1 MIWLRNILLLVVM
14 TTIISCGNAGKR
26 GDHSSEGGTD
36 EARYALRIPQ
46 APPALQGEAAA
57 AYLRDNW
64 WREFDFGD
72 TLQLQHFDKNEFA
85 RFFARYT
92 MLLPADGAYG
102 YMSEL
107 MQKASLSKPMFD
119 YFMLIAEGVLH
130 DPNSELRDDEKYIPI
145 LEAALQSDYLDE
157 YEKAPYRYDLNIA
170 RQNRMGQPANDFAY
184 TTADGR
190 TSRLYEL
197 RAEHILIFISNPGC
211 GMCGDVKDRLLSS
224 PIVTDRVSRG
234 ELKVLVIYPDEDLTA
249 WREGLNDYPS
259 QWINAYDKGGVI
271 TRDNLY
277 DLRAIPALY
286 LLDAEKCVLAKD
298 CTDVGFI
305 EKLIADSQ

>member
-1 MIWLRNILLLVVM
+1 MQWLRNILLLVVM
-14 TTIISCGNAGKR
+14 TTIISCGNARKR
-26 GDHSSEGGTD
+26 GDHSSVCGTD
-36 EARYALRIPQ
+36 AARYALRAPQ
-46 APPALQGEAAA
+46 APPALQGEAAV

-72 TLQLQHFDKNEFA
+72 TLQLQQIDKGEFA

-92 MLLPADGAYG
+92 MLLPADSADS

-107 MQKASLSKPMFD
+107 MQKASQSKPMFD
-119 YFMLIAEGVLH
+119 YFMHVAEGVLH
-130 DPNSELRDDEKYIPI
+130 DPNSDFRDDEKYIPV
-145 LEAALQSDYLDE
+145 LEAALQSNYLDE

-170 RQNRMGQPANDFAY
+170 SQNRVGQVANDFAY

-197 RAEHILIFISNPGC
+197 GAEHILIFISNPGC
-211 GMCGDVKDRLLSS
+211 GMCGDVKEQLLSS
-224 PIVTDRVSRG
+224 PVVTDKVARG
-234 ELKVLVIYPDEDLTA
+234 KLKVLVIYPDEDLAA
-249 WREGLNDYPS
+249 WRDGLGDYPP

-286 LLDAEKCVLAKD
+286 LLDAEKRVLAKD
-298 CTDVGFI
+298 CTNVGLI
-305 EKLIADSQ
+305 EKLVADSQ